1 MRKSRVKSIHDKA
14 YQALVDCLR
23 SARLDAGLTQT
34 ELAARL
40 YRDQSYVSKYERAE
54 RRLDIV
60 ELRILCQHLNCS
72 LVDFVREFEQEL
84 KRRGLV

>member
-14 YQALVDCLR
+14 YQAFVDYLR
-23 SARLDAGLTQT
+23 RARLDAGLTQT

-40 YRDQSYVSKYERAE
+40 HTDQSYVSKYERAE

-60 ELRILCQHLNCS
+60 ELRLLCQHLNTS
-72 LVDFVREFEQEL
+72 LIDFVEEFEQEL